1 MNQTAVRLI
10 EIIPYQERWPRE
22 FEEIG
27 ARLRSALGVLAL
39 RIDHV
44 GSTSV
49 PGLGAK
55 DVIDIQVTVASLS
68 PHESLVAAFDRA
80 GGYRWREGVQEDHQP
95 LGSDA
100 PPQEWKKLYFREPEG
115 QRRIH
120 IHVRVA
126 GAANQR
132 YALLF
137 RDFLRHSPLFA
148 ANYEAVKQALAR
160 LHPHDIDAYLSV
172 KEPAFGLIMLAAEE
186 WAKTTAWR
194 QQEPDA

>member
-1 MNQTAVRLI
+1 MSRLI
-10 EIIPYQERWPRE
+10 EIIPYQERWPHE
-22 FEEIG
+22 FKKIG
-27 ARLRSALGVLAL
+27 IRLRSGLGALAL

-68 PHESLVAAFDRA
+68 LHKPLVEAFVKA
-80 GGYRWREGVQEDHQP
+80 GRYQWRESVQDDHQP

-115 QRRIH
+115 QRRTH

-137 RDFLRHSPLFA
+137 RDFLRNSTLAA
-148 ANYEAVKQALAR
+148 ANYEAVKRALAR
-160 LHPHDIDAYLSV
+160 LHPDDIDAYLSV
-172 KEPAFGLIMLAAEE
+172 KEPAFGLIMIAAEE
-186 WAKTTAWR
+186 WANTTGWR